1 MERDELAAWLRLTF
15 TEGVG
20 AGNARKLLAAL
31 GLPEQIF
38 SASETTLAQLVSPAL
53 VRALHE
59 EPAELPARVQATW
72 DWLQTADDRV
82 TRAVLH
88 VGHAR
93 YPKALLAL
101 TDPPPLLY
109 AMGQASM
116 IDELAE
122 REHAPDIAI
131 VGSRHATPQG
141 LVNAREFARSFAESG
156 LHVISGM
163 ALGIDGAAHEGALQA
178 REASQTS
185 GSTIAV
191 VGTGLDRVYPKRH
204 HALAQRIAAHGLI
217 LSEFPIGTPPLAE
230 NFPRRNRIIAALS
243 QGTLVVEAAMQS
255 GSLITARLASDIGKE
270 VFAIPG
276 SIHSPQSRGCHWLIK
291 QGVKLVE
298 TAQDVL
304 DECPIPIPSRTAI
317 VAIKSIAGDA
327 HSDSAD
333 EGFSSEHEELLEAM
347 AYDPVSLDILVAR
360 TGYSAA
366 LLQARL
372 LELELE
378 GHVAR
383 LPGGLF
389 QRQGLA

>member
-53 VRALHE
+53 VRALRE
-59 EPAELPARVQATW
+59 EPAELSARVQATW
-72 DWLQTADDRV
+72 DWLRSADDGV

-88 VGHAR
+88 LGHAQ

-101 TDPPPLLY
+101 ADPPPLIY
-109 AMGQASM
+109 AMGQASV
-116 IDELAE
+116 IDELAQ
-122 REHAPDIAI
+122 REHAPDLAI

-141 LVNAREFARSFAESG
+141 LANAREFARSFAESG

-191 VGTGLDRVYPKRH
+191 VGTGLDRVYPRRH
-204 HALAQRIAAHGLI
+204 HALAKRIAAHGLI

-255 GSLITARLASDIGKE
+255 GSLITARLAGDIGKE

-327 HSDSAD
+327 HSDSVD

-347 AYDPVSLDILVAR
+347 AYDPVSLDVLVAG

-389 QRQGLA
+389 QRQGLV